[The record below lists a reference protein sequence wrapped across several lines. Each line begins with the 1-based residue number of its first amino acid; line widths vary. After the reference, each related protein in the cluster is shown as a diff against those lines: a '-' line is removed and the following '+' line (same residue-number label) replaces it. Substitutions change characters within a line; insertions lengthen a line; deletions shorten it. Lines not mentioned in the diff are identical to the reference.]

1 MSWDGSERRSSRLT
15 DTDVLRIEKIFDQK
29 LRQAESDGRVLSMD
43 DIMQIRLL
51 ITHAQE
57 REAREAARDEARQKM
72 SRNVVVGVIV
82 LVVGAIGSFVIKNIE
97 PLWKLFAKG

>member
-57 REAREAARDEARQKM
+57 REAREAARDEAHEKM

-97 PLWKLFAKG
+97 PLMKLFAKG